1 MPERMYGPVL
11 LMTAFFGCV
20 VLLMVMIAPVLWSS
34 IDEGEGTTASAIGA
48 VFSEE
53 LAWNQWVPETYT
65 VTDDSQTGGHNFQ
78 EDECVVF
85 DAPGGGDDFP
95 LEAALIRNATWPYER
110 DTSDY
115 WAFWQYYGWL
125 GWECAM
131 EFISLDEIENSWS
144 SDDNTSQIVVELRYT
159 MLVIFW
165 VDNFTAEETIRDR
178 LDNNLYNVSVGAN
191 ATDELDSL
199 SAWTMIG
206 KIMTF
211 RMPGTNI
218 VTNALIAIPIYT
230 VLLYMAFAIIRS
242 VIPLLG
248 G

>member
-1 MPERMYGPVL
+1 MA
-11 LMTAFFGCV
+11 AFFGCV
-20 VLLMVMIAPVLWSS
+20 VLLMVMLAPVLWSS
-34 IDEGEGTTASAIGA
+34 VDSGQSTMASAISE

-53 LAWNQWVPETYT
+53 LAWNQWEPDQYT
-65 VTDDSQTGGHNFQ
+65 VTDASQTDGFNYQ
-78 EDECVVF
+78 NEECVTF
-85 DAPGGGDDFP
+85 DAPGGGDEHP
-95 LEAALIRNATWPYER
+95 LHASLIRNATWPLDH
-110 DTSDY
+110 DTSDF

-125 GWECAM
+125 GLESAK
-131 EFISLDEIENSWS
+131 ELISLDEIENAWS
-144 SDDNTSQIVVELRYT
+144 SDDNRSEIVVELRYT
-159 MLVIFW
+159 MLLIFW
-165 VDNFTAEETIRDR
+165 VDNLSAEESFRDR
-178 LDNNLYNVSVGAN
+178 LDNNLYNVSAGAN
-191 ATDELDSL
+191 STDVVESL

>member
-20 VLLMVMIAPVLWSS
+20 VLLMVMLAPVLWSS
-34 IDEGEGTTASAIGA
+34 IDTGQSTTASDINT
-48 VFSEE
+48 VFEEE
-53 LAWNQWVPETYT
+53 LAWNQWEPQTYT
-65 VTDDSQTGGHNFQ
+65 VTDASQTVAYNYVQ
-78 EDECVVF
+78 CVEF
-85 DAPGGGDDFP
+85 DAVGGSDFP
-95 LEAALIRNATWPYER
+95 LHSALIRNATWPYER

-125 GWECAM
+125 GLERST
-131 EFISLDEIENSWS
+131 EYVSYDEIENAWS
-144 SDDNTSQIVVELRYT
+144 SDGNHSEVVVELRYT

-211 RMPGTNI
+211 RMPGMNL

>member
-11 LMTAFFGCV
+11 LMAAFFGCV
-20 VLLMVMIAPVLWSS
+20 VLLMVLLAPVLWSS
-34 IDEGEGTTASAIGA
+34 VDSGQSTTESDIST
-48 VFSEE
+48 VFAEE
-53 LAWNQWVPETYT
+53 MAWNQWEPDAYT
-65 VTDDSQTGGHNFQ
+65 VTDESQTPAYNYVQ
-78 EDECVVF
+78 CVEF
-85 DAPGGGDDFP
+85 DSPGGDEHP
-95 LEAALIRNATWPYER
+95 LHAALIRNATWPYER
-110 DTSDY
+110 DTADY
-115 WAFWQYYGWL
+115 WAVWQHYGWL
-125 GWECAM
+125 GIERAT
-131 EFISLDEIENSWS
+131 EFISYDEIENAWS
-144 SDDNTSQIVVELRYT
+144 SDDNRSEIVVELRYT
-159 MLVIFW
+159 MLLIFW
-165 VDNFTAEETIRDR
+165 VDNLTGEETIRDR
-178 LDNNLYNVSVGAN
+178 LDNNLYNVSAGAN
-191 ATDELDSL
+191 ATDEVDSL